1 MTDNGRERVKP
12 LRTGDPRQ
20 LGDYRVE
27 GRLGR
32 GGMGTVYL
40 ARDTADR
47 LVAVKLIHPD
57 LADDPDFR
65 RRFAREVEA
74 ARRVARFSTAGVLDA
89 RLDGD
94 PLFIVSEYVPGPN
107 LAEAVATDGPMRGGT
122 LESLAMGVAAAL
134 TAIHRAGVI
143 HRDLKPA
150 NVLLSAV
157 GPKVIDFGIAR
168 AMDDEGAVTRSSQL
182 MGTPAYLAPELIA
195 GGDIT
200 PASDIF
206 SWGCL
211 VTYAGTGK
219 APFNAQTVPAILHLI
234 SAAPADLEGLEPGV
248 TELVRSALEK
258 DPANRPTAQDL
269 LNTLVGQENPAETT
283 VDRTVVR
290 SWTPP
295 STARAD
301 AEGAAGAAA
310 LGGAAGA
317 AAGAAGAVAGAALGG
332 DDQPTVPAEQPGPD
346 ATRSLPPEAAE
357 PAPPARPSPPDA
369 TGRPDPGPQAPHE
382 PAWGAPGAGPGGG
395 YGPPPAG
402 DPAAFTPPPGVHQQP
417 HGRWPGHAQPFHG
430 SPSGPQPGHGT
441 PSGPQPPAHGFP
453 SGPQP
458 GHGTPSG
465 PQPGYGA
472 PSGPQPGYGAP
483 SGPQPGYATPPGGQP
498 PGHGVHGGPGGAGGH
513 GGQGGPG
520 VPGAAPPGRPPS
532 SGRPSTRLVV
542 GAAAGVVVLV
552 AGVALGAVWLTSGPP
567 EGTQVYA
574 TDFESDTWG
583 FDAYDP
589 EDEYLEY
596 GIHPDHGL
604 ILRVEP
610 YNEAASIGAFVPYD
624 GVMPEAVR
632 VDAEAEIV
640 AGEPY
645 SEFGTR
651 CYYQVSDDDVTTHYE
666 ALVRFDGAD
675 AQIRRYGGD
684 AGDAALASTG
694 DVPGYVPAEDG
705 DGGERGPV
713 VNAVTMTCEPDDSG
727 AIDINMWVN
736 GEHVLEAT
744 DPDPLPDD
752 ATEQAPRQVGITV
765 KRRGNETNVPEVG
778 FHRVEVQRLGEPEVD
793 ASEESPDDGA

>member
-1 MTDNGRERVKP
+1 MTDNGHERVKP
-12 LRTGDPRQ
+12 LRTGDPHQ
-20 LGDYRVE
+20 LGDYRIE

-40 ARDTADR
+40 AKDTADR

-248 TELVRSALEK
+248 TDLVRSALDK
-258 DPANRPTAQDL
+258 DPANRPTAQEL

-295 STARAD
+295 STARPGPGDLA
-301 AEGAAGAAA
+301 GAAGAAA
-310 LGGAAGA
+310 LGAAGA
-317 AAGAAGAVAGAALGG
+317 AAAAGAVPGADSGNA
-332 DDQPTVPAEQPGPD
+332 PTVPAEPPGAGP
-346 ATRSLPPEAAE
+346 TRALPPETAE
-357 PAPPARPSPPDA
+357 PAPPTRPSGG
-369 TGRPDPGPQAPHE
+369 TGRPDSGPQAPPE
-382 PAWGAPGAGPGGG
+382 PAWGASGAQPPPPGGPG

-402 DPAAFTPPPGVHQQP
+402 EPAAFTPPPGVHQQP
-417 HGRWPGHAQPFHG
+417 HGPWPGHTPWAGHG
-430 SPSGPQPGHGT
+430 APSGPQAPG
-441 PSGPQPPAHGFP
+441 HGFP

-458 GHGTPSG
+458 GHGMPSG
-465 PQPGYGA
+465 PQPGHGL
-472 PSGPQPGYGAP
+472 PSGPQPP
-483 SGPQPGYATPPGGQP
+483 M
-498 PGHGVHGGPGGAGGH
+498 GGPGGP
-513 GGQGGPG
+513 GGPG
-520 VPGAAPPGRPPS
+520 TTPPGPGPS
-532 SGRPSTRLVV
+532 SGRPRTRLIV

-552 AGVALGAVWLTSGPP
+552 AGVALGAVLLSSGPP
-567 EGTQVYA
+567 EGTQIYE
-574 TDFESDTWG
+574 TDFQSDTWG

-589 EDEYLEY
+589 ENEYLEY

-610 YNEAASIGAFVPYD
+610 YNDDASIGAFVPYD

-632 VDAEAEIV
+632 VEAEAEIV

-651 CYYQVSDDDVTTHYE
+651 CYHQVSDDDVTTHYE
-666 ALVRFDGAD
+666 AFVRFDGAD

-684 AGDAALASTG
+684 AGDSALASTG
-694 DVPGYVPAEDG
+694 DVPGYVPAEGEDG
-705 DGGERGPV
+705 SGEGGDPV
-713 VNAVTMTCEPDDSG
+713 VNTVTMTCEPDGSG
-727 AIDINMWVN
+727 AIEINMWVN

-744 DPDPLPDD
+744 DADPLPDD
-752 ATEQAPRQVGITV
+752 ATEQPPRQTGITV

-778 FHRVEVQRLGEPEVD
+778 FHRVEVQRLGDPEVD